1 MPVKGYENWVKH
13 PEGYSFIESDQ
24 IWVMPIILIRHGEAE
39 SNINPEIG
47 SWHNP
52 SLTIKGREQVL
63 ALARRLGKMIGGSKC
78 RLYTSHRNRAVETA
92 QIIGEQLG
100 VTPIIET
107 DLDEYRS
114 GLSPDTTVTEA
125 KTLWG
130 EKCTPIK
137 NWRPYKTGESVEE
150 SFKRAGRAIE
160 KIDAGDELVLAVS
173 HSWLI
178 DKMISYWIG
187 FKIDTLPP
195 FIFRTSNASI
205 SVLSYREGDR
215 IVDRFNDTMHLGEY
229 LIS

>member
-1 MPVKGYENWVKH
+1 
-13 PEGYSFIESDQ
+13 
-24 IWVMPIILIRHGEAE
+24 MPIILIRHGEAE
-39 SNINPEIG
+39 SNIDPEIG

-52 SLTIKGREQVL
+52 SLTMKGREQVS
-63 ALARRLGKMIGGSKC
+63 ALATRLKETIGDSECK
-78 RLYTSHRNRAVETA
+78 LYTSHRNRAVETA
-92 QIIGEQLG
+92 LIIGGQLG
-100 VTPIIET
+100 ITPTIET

-125 KTLWG
+125 KKLWG

-137 NWRPYKTGESVEE
+137 NWRPYTTGESVEE
-150 SFKRAGRAIE
+150 SFNRARSAIE

-187 FKIDTLPP
+187 FKIDELPP

-205 SVLSYREGDR
+205 SVLNYREGDR
-215 IVDRFNDTMHLGEY
+215 IIDRFNDTMHQGEY
-229 LIS
+229 LTS